1 MSPPAAFWGKASEAH
16 LERVHVDSFASL
28 ALQPQHDLLCGHGL
42 LVENRLSLTSI
53 PRLLAV
59 VSPLPC
65 VLQASSHNRCQ
76 VSNAEKWSLISCT
89 VQGRSDHDLYC
100 MAGKMANHSKGRGLP
115 HCCEAESVNMQD
127 SVMSIKDNF
136 SHPDSPRDLSN
147 QEKWYKLGN
156 YPGHKG
162 WLFLSCTV

>member
-1 MSPPAAFWGKASEAH
+1 M
-16 LERVHVDSFASL
+16 DSFASL
-28 ALQPQHDLLCGHGL
+28 ALQPQHDLLCGLGL

-53 PRLLAV
+53 PRLLTV

-65 VLQASSHNRCQ
+65 VLQASSHSRCQ
-76 VSNAEKWSLISCT
+76 VSNAEKRSLISCN

-100 MAGKMANHSKGRGLP
+100 IAGKMAYHNKERGLP
-115 HCCEAESVNMQD
+115 HCCEAELVNMQD
-127 SVMSIKDNF
+127 SVMSIEDNF
-136 SHPDSPRDLSN
+136 QCPNFPSDLSN